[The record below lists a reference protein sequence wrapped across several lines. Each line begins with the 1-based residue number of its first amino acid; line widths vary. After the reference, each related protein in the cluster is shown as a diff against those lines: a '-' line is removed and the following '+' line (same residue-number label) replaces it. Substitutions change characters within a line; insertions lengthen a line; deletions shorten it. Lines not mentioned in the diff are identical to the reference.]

1 MTANRNVLWSR
12 GGPRLLTVATALAV
26 VLANVAMAADQ
37 AGAVGPPTMSAQRGG
52 PQEGVRV
59 RGHWVL
65 DVRNPDGTLADRRD
79 FHNAYL
85 AEFGSLPL
93 ILARSFSMGPWF
105 VLLEDG
111 TSANPPAC
119 GASAPC
125 ALLQG
130 PPGPGFFN
138 LANLAIVSTALSMD
152 LNQQELLLTGSFTA
166 AAGANIT
173 RVTAWIGMCPA
184 AAAPSACGLGPTV
197 RPFSGT
203 SAFTPVSVLPGRIV
217 QVAVTFTFS

>member
-85 AEFGSLPL
+85 AEFGSLPTRSSRGRFRWARGSFFWRMARQP
-93 ILARSFSMGPWF
+93 IRRRAAHPPLARCCK
-105 VLLEDG
+105 VRRV
-111 TSANPPAC
+111 PA
-119 GASAPC
+119 SS
-125 ALLQG
+125 
-130 PPGPGFFN
+130 
-138 LANLAIVSTALSMD
+138 IS
-152 LNQQELLLTGSFTA
+152 
-166 AAGANIT
+166 
-173 RVTAWIGMCPA
+173 
-184 AAAPSACGLGPTV
+184 PTW
-197 RPFSGT
+197 P
-203 SAFTPVSVLPGRIV
+203 L
-217 QVAVTFTFS
+217 